1 MAGAYAVCYAV
12 CPLCGSIRRCTHQPG
27 GSLQPSSGSARSS
40 GVLKLTLWVS
50 QMLLPNLSFRQAL
63 AEGAKRSREEG
74 TIVTRAGV
82 VKVTALTLAS
92 GTRVNRLVS
101 ASCEQRQPPGCL
113 RSPTMTE
120 TPQKTGP
127 AWVEFSDDVLESVET
142 VRSAAI
148 EAPCRG
154 LGFVTSVAAQLMDA
168 DASTATTVSEQVLA
182 RLIHLFDAE
191 TGFLR
196 YNDQT
201 IGASKLIAEWPP
213 RPNRPHADLLAIVEF
228 TSADD
233 VFAPCAYGK
242 EPLVILPPSA
252 SNYAYKAFQRQTSG
266 RRRVATPSMAA
277 APLVSKGVTTGVLGF
292 VNFRGRKWKQ
302 EEVGTL
308 GAVATLFAQ
317 LQDRIAAEERLR
329 YLAEHDDLTGLH
341 NRRSVVA
348 RLSER
353 LAAGRR
359 GPVAVLYLD
368 LDRLKSINNY
378 FGHAAGDFYL
388 RVFAERLQAS
398 MRGLGTIGR
407 IGGDEFLVFSDR
419 AMLTGTAESL
429 ADQLQT
435 TLRGPL
441 KIGDDVITPSV
452 SIGMA
457 VGRPGRDNAADVLR
471 RADEAALTAKRAGG
485 NQVAVCTN
493 DISRNIVFRND
504 IELHLQAGIDSDALL
519 LHYLPEVDL
528 LTRTIL
534 GAEALVR
541 WRHPTR
547 GLLLP
552 DSFIGVAESTNLAA
566 ELGRWVMRSACAELS
581 RWRSNGVG
589 QDAIMRINVS
599 PVQLITRGFVRS
611 VADTIDEFGIDAGS
625 VCLEIT
631 ERSVVHDIETT
642 RKTLSALKEV
652 GVQIAID
659 DFGTGYAVLSHL
671 KSLPVDMLKIDMGFV
686 RNLGTNTSDL
696 AIVRAIIGLA
706 KAFGLQ
712 LVAEGVETPAAA
724 QTLIEH
730 GCHRAQGFLFSRPV
744 AGDAMESLLSRRR
757 VPMTCFANDEALSVG
772 AI

>member
-1 MAGAYAVCYAV
+1 V
-12 CPLCGSIRRCTHQPG
+12 P
-27 GSLQPSSGSARSS
+27 
-40 GVLKLTLWVS
+40 
-50 QMLLPNLSFRQAL
+50 
-63 AEGAKRSREEG
+63 
-74 TIVTRAGV
+74 
-82 VKVTALTLAS
+82 
-92 GTRVNRLVS
+92 
-101 ASCEQRQPPGCL
+101 
-113 RSPTMTE
+113 
-120 TPQKTGP
+120 
-127 AWVEFSDDVLESVET
+127 
-142 VRSAAI
+142 
-148 EAPCRG
+148 RG
-154 LGFVTSVAAQLMDA
+154 LDFITSIAAQLMEA
-168 DASTATTVSEQVLA
+168 NASTATTLSEQVLA
-182 RLIHLFDAE
+182 RLVHLFDAD

-196 YNDQT
+196 HNVQT

-213 RPNRPHADLLAIVEF
+213 RPNRPHADFLAIVDF

-233 VFAPCAYGK
+233 VFAPCAHGK
-242 EPLVILPPSA
+242 EPLAVQPTEPVVIRPPVST
-252 SNYAYKAFQRQTSG
+252 NYAYKAFQRQVTG

-277 APLVSKGVTTGVLGF
+277 APLVSKGVTTGVLGL

-317 LQDRIAAEERLR
+317 LQARIAAEEGLR

-341 NRRSVVA
+341 NRRSAVA
-348 RLSER
+348 QLSER
-353 LAAGRR
+353 LAAGRP

-368 LDRLKSINNY
+368 LDRLKSINDY

-398 MRGLGTIGR
+398 MGRLGTIGR
-407 IGGDEFLVFSDR
+407 IGGDEFLVFPDR

-429 ADQLQT
+429 AHRLQT

-457 VGRPGRDNAADVLR
+457 LGRPGRDNTADLLR
-471 RADEAALTAKRAGG
+471 CADEAALTAKRAGG

-493 DISRNIVFRND
+493 DISRNVAFRND

-528 LTRTIL
+528 LTRAIL

-566 ELGRWVMRSACAELS
+566 DLGRWVMRSACAELS
-581 RWRSNGVG
+581 RWQSNGVG
-589 QDAIMRINVS
+589 QGAIMRINVS

-611 VADTIDEFGIDAGS
+611 VADTIEEFGIDSGS

-631 ERSVVHDIETT
+631 ERAVVHDIETT
-642 RKTLSALKEV
+642 RKTLSELKEV

-671 KSLPVDMLKIDMGFV
+671 KSLPVDMLKIDTGFV
-686 RNLGTNTSDL
+686 RDLGTNTGDL

-706 KAFGLQ
+706 QAFGLQ

-744 AGDAMESLLSRRR
+744 EGDAMESLLSRRR
-757 VPMTCFANDEALSVG
+757 VPMTCFANDEALSVD

>member
-1 MAGAYAVCYAV
+1 M
-12 CPLCGSIRRCTHQPG
+12 
-27 GSLQPSSGSARSS
+27 
-40 GVLKLTLWVS
+40 
-50 QMLLPNLSFRQAL
+50 
-63 AEGAKRSREEG
+63 
-74 TIVTRAGV
+74 
-82 VKVTALTLAS
+82 
-92 GTRVNRLVS
+92 
-101 ASCEQRQPPGCL
+101 QR
-113 RSPTMTE
+113 
-120 TPQKTGP
+120 
-127 AWVEFSDDVLESVET
+127 DLE
-142 VRSAAI
+142 
-148 EAPCRG
+148 
-154 LGFVTSVAAQLMDA
+154 FVTSVAAQLMEA
-168 DASTATTVSEQVLA
+168 NASTAATVSEEVLA
-182 RLIHLFDAE
+182 RLVHLFDAD

-196 YNDQT
+196 HNDQT
-201 IGASKLIAEWPP
+201 IGASKLIGEWPP
-213 RPNRPHADLLAIVEF
+213 RPNRPQADLLPIVDF

-233 VFAPCAYGK
+233 VFAPCAHGK
-242 EPLVILPPSA
+242 EPLVTQPAEPVVIRPPA
-252 SNYAYKAFQRQTSG
+252 STNYAYKAFQRQITG

-277 APLVSKGVTTGVLGF
+277 APLVSKGETTGVLGF

-302 EEVGTL
+302 QEVRTL

-317 LQDRIAAEERLR
+317 LQVRIAAEEKLR

-348 RLSER
+348 HLSER

-368 LDRLKSINNY
+368 LDRLKSINDY
-378 FGHAAGDFYL
+378 FGHAAGDFFL

-398 MRGLGTIGR
+398 MRGLGSIGR
-407 IGGDEFLVFSDR
+407 IGGDEFLVFPDR

-429 ADQLQT
+429 AHRLQT

-485 NQVAVCTN
+485 NQVAVCTT

-589 QDAIMRINVS
+589 QGAIVRINVS
-599 PVQLITRGFVRS
+599 PVQLVTRGFVRS
-611 VADTIDEFGIDAGS
+611 VADTIEEFGIDSGS

-631 ERSVVHDIETT
+631 ERAVVHDIETT

-671 KSLPVDMLKIDMGFV
+671 KSLPVDMLKIDTGFV
-686 RNLGTNTSDL
+686 RDLGTNVSDL

-706 KAFGLQ
+706 EAFGLQ
-712 LVAEGVETPAAA
+712 LVAEGVETAAAA

-757 VPMTCFANDEALSVG
+757 VPMTCFADDEALSVG

>member
-1 MAGAYAVCYAV
+1 V
-12 CPLCGSIRRCTHQPG
+12 
-27 GSLQPSSGSARSS
+27 
-40 GVLKLTLWVS
+40 
-50 QMLLPNLSFRQAL
+50 
-63 AEGAKRSREEG
+63 
-74 TIVTRAGV
+74 
-82 VKVTALTLAS
+82 
-92 GTRVNRLVS
+92 
-101 ASCEQRQPPGCL
+101 QR
-113 RSPTMTE
+113 
-120 TPQKTGP
+120 
-127 AWVEFSDDVLESVET
+127 DLE
-142 VRSAAI
+142 
-148 EAPCRG
+148 
-154 LGFVTSVAAQLMDA
+154 FVTSVAAQLMEA
-168 DASTATTVSEQVLA
+168 NASTAATVSEEVLA
-182 RLIHLFDAE
+182 RLVHLFDAD

-196 YNDQT
+196 HNDQT
-201 IGASKLIAEWPP
+201 IGASKLIGEWPP
-213 RPNRPHADLLAIVEF
+213 RPNRPQADLLPIVDF

-233 VFAPCAYGK
+233 VFAPCAHGK
-242 EPLVILPPSA
+242 EPLVTQPAEPVVIRPPA
-252 SNYAYKAFQRQTSG
+252 STNYAYKAFQRQITG

-277 APLVSKGVTTGVLGF
+277 APLVSKGETTGVLGF

-302 EEVGTL
+302 QEVRTL

-317 LQDRIAAEERLR
+317 LQVRIAAEEKLR

-348 RLSER
+348 QLSER
-353 LAAGRR
+353 LAAGRP

-368 LDRLKSINNY
+368 LDRLKSINDY
-378 FGHAAGDFYL
+378 FGHAAGDFFL

-398 MRGLGTIGR
+398 MRGLGSIGR
-407 IGGDEFLVFSDR
+407 IGGDEFLVFPDR

-429 ADQLQT
+429 AHRLQT

-485 NQVAVCTN
+485 NQVAVCTT

-589 QDAIMRINVS
+589 QGAIVRINVS
-599 PVQLITRGFVRS
+599 PVQLVTRGFVRS
-611 VADTIDEFGIDAGS
+611 VADTIEEFGIDSGS

-631 ERSVVHDIETT
+631 ERAVVHDIETT

-671 KSLPVDMLKIDMGFV
+671 KSLPVDMLKIDTGFV
-686 RNLGTNTSDL
+686 RDLGTNVSDL

-706 KAFGLQ
+706 EAFGLQ
-712 LVAEGVETPAAA
+712 LVAEGVETAAAA

-757 VPMTCFANDEALSVG
+757 VPMTCFADDEALSVD